1 MCYDFSHSDGYGF
14 MRYLNKIEDRL
25 WITDSRAEDSPY
37 RTVFAHVSQFEAD
50 FDSSFLPSRDLI
62 FEFTLIQNDKGLV
75 AEDIV
80 LISAP

>member
-1 MCYDFSHSDGYGF
+1 

-25 WITDSRAEDSPY
+25 WVTDSRAEESPF
-37 RTVFAHVSQFEAD
+37 RTVFAHISQFEAN

-80 LISAP
+80 LVSVP